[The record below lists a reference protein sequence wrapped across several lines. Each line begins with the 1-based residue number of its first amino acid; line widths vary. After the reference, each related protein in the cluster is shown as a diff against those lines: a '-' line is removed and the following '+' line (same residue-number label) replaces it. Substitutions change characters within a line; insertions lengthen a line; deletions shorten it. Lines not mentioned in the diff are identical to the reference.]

1 MLLLVLVI
9 RLLLKAVSGFTCDD
23 DLYKNCKERTEA
35 GDCEVIQPQNNP
47 NIDYILLCRGID
59 TMEWMPMRTLSKC

>member
-9 RLLLKAVSGFTCDD
+9 RLLPKSVSGFTCDD

-35 GDCEVIQPQNNP
+35 GDCEVIQSLNIYP
-47 NIDYILLCRGID
+47 NVNYI
-59 TMEWMPMRTLSKC
+59 